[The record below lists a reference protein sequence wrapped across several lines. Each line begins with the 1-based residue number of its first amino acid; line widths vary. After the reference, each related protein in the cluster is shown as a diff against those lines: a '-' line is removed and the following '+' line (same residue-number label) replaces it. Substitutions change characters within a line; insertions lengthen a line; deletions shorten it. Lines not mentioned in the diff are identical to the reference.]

1 MQALSAFAGYLVVG
15 AFAGLAAWAAYTDYA
30 RYIIPNRLCL
40 AIAALYPGHV
50 IAAPIAVDWLGGLAT
65 AAALLALGLVLF
77 ALRWSGGGDVKFLAA
92 VGLWAGP
99 KLILTFI
106 LVTAL
111 AGGVISIVTAARLRF
126 AHSDGAGARPT
137 LGQLAAAHVPY
148 GIAIAAGAL
157 YVASQLLTGWSRP

>member
-15 AFAGLAAWAAYTDYA
+15 AFAGLAAWAAYSDYA

-40 AIAALYPGHV
+40 GIAALYPGYV
-50 IAAPIAVDWLGGLAT
+50 IVAPVEVDWLGGLAT
-65 AAALLALGLVLF
+65 AAALLAIGFGLF
-77 ALRWSGGGDVKFLAA
+77 AMRWSGGGDVKFVAS

-99 KLILTFI
+99 KLILIFI

-111 AGGVISIVTAARLRF
+111 AGGAISIVTAARLRF
-126 AHSDGAGARPT
+126 AHSDGMAARPT

-148 GIAIAAGAL
+148 GIAIAVGAL
-157 YVASQLLTGWSRP
+157 FVASQLLIGWSRP

>member
-15 AFAGLAAWAAYTDYA
+15 AFAGLATWAAYSDYA

-40 AIAALYPGHV
+40 GIAALYPGYV
-50 IAAPIAVDWLGGLAT
+50 IAAPGAVDWPGALAT
-65 AAALLALGLVLF
+65 AAVLLVIGFGLF
-77 ALRWSGGGDVKFLAA
+77 AMRCSGGGDVKFIAA

-99 KLILTFI
+99 QLILTFI

-111 AGGVISIVTAARLRF
+111 AGGAISIVTAARLRF
-126 AHSDGAGARPT
+126 AHSDGVTARPT

-148 GIAIAAGAL
+148 GIAIAVGAL
-157 YVASQLLTGWSRP
+157 YVASQLLSGWSKP